1 MTTAAAAAAAATTT
15 ATTTTTTLFE
25 SQIILAE
32 QECCTNWGNCKSNKS
47 NQIKSNV
54 GFCGEGKTE
63 VPGEKPLGVE
73 NQQTQ
78 PTYDAGCGNRTWD
91 TLVEGERS
99 HHYTNPCPKP
109 LLFAP
114 LVIVR
119 DKQTVHSGVGGK
131 QTVHSG
137 VGEGTRI
144 KGQGCLLF
152 LLWASKVVFTY
163 IHTYVYIHE
172 TLFYLRYL

>member
-1 MTTAAAAAAAATTT
+1 M
-15 ATTTTTTLFE
+15 
-25 SQIILAE
+25 
-32 QECCTNWGNCKSNKS
+32 
-47 NQIKSNV
+47 
-54 GFCGEGKTE
+54 
-63 VPGEKPLGVE
+63 
-73 NQQTQ
+73 
-78 PTYDAGCGNRTWD
+78 
-91 TLVEGERS
+91 EGERS

-163 IHTYVYIHE
+163 IHTYTYMKLYFISDTSE
-172 TLFYLRYL
+172 IKTGKSLGTSGCSASKGLWPERLWYFLGY